1 MRSAPLVNVFP
12 VVGASV
18 PSLIRMSQRTSWD
31 HETTDVNNSWSSSN
45 SLKTPEPWAAAY
57 PRAMSAARMLSNASH
72 SARKYRSD
80 CSSACM
86 AVPSGSMI
94 VPGFADSTSVLSLLV
109 IREMAVVT
117 VSRRSCKLPARSST
131 ASSILLLVVGPR
143 FLDVNQLRS
152 LCPGVSASH
161 GSMCPTWDTISLFNS
176 AGPRTVAT
184 FDPSSSIP
192 TLPAPLERV
201 KDHRGAVASDLF
213 QLAVAGNPDDL
224 RCVMVGYA
232 SFAMRT
238 RAMACCR

>member
-1 MRSAPLVNVFP
+1 
-12 VVGASV
+12 
-18 PSLIRMSQRTSWD
+18 MSQRTSWD

-45 SLKTPEPWAAAY
+45 SLKTPEAWAATY
-57 PRAMSAARMLSNASH
+57 PRAMSAARMLSNSSH

-109 IREMAVVT
+109 IQEIAVVT
-117 VSRRSCKLPARSST
+117 ASRRSCKLPARPST

-143 FLDVNQLRS
+143 FLVVNQLRS

-176 AGPRTVAT
+176 EGPRTVAT

-192 TLPAPLERV
+192 TLPAHLERV
-201 KDHRGAVASDLF
+201 KDRQGRRSSDRS
-213 QLAVAGNPDDL
+213 QLAEAGNP
-224 RCVMVGYA
+224 MVCA
-232 SFAMRT
+232 A
-238 RAMACCR
+238 